1 MLKTYRQFRDF
12 QIFKRFKNLLGDW
25 WNLDV
30 LVVIKE
36 KDKFFYDSLDLLNNS
51 VVKTLLKSQIFKNYF
66 LSSINNSISKQTP
79 LYPETKRLPWKQT
92 GLNLF
97 IIPLRLEDQPLEA
110 FLVSTGFAPEKPE
123 KLEQAL
129 SYLGLSTKAIEQKRK
144 SLKKLSPADEIYVQ
158 KMLKILAEEFFALLQ
173 EKNRQEKLLKILEY
187 GDRNKTAN
195 FIGKSPA
202 IQYVID
208 VIEKSENHDAS
219 VLIEG
224 EKGTG
229 KKLLAQIIHGQS
241 LRSTS
246 PFSFQN
252 CLSLRGKLLELELFG
267 YVKGEFPLRYKG
279 KQSLL
284 EKLKGGTLCLNEVG
298 NTSEKFQKKLLNF
311 LKKSISFSGE
321 ELKDQKRGVR
331 IFATTSTDLK
341 SLADQGQFSKE
352 LYTLLSTINIKVP
365 PLRQRREDIPFLV
378 EHFLKRKSPM
388 KKKEVS
394 LEALKAFYNYSWPGN
409 IQELESEIDR
419 LFSLS
424 LKDQE
429 VFSDQDLSPHIRN
442 TSNRVVTDLQ
452 NGDHSL
458 KEALRSIE
466 KQILFDCLR
475 RNNWNK
481 SKVAKQL
488 RTSRT
493 SIILKVKEYGLSKK
507 KSA

>member
-25 WNLDV
+25 WNIDV

-36 KDKFFYDSLDLLNNS
+36 KDKFFYDSLYLLNNS
-51 VVKTLLKSQIFKNYF
+51 VVKTLLKSPIFKNYF
-66 LSSINNSISKQTP
+66 LSTINNSISKQTP
-79 LYPETKRLPWKQT
+79 FYSEAKSLAWKQT

-97 IIPLRLEDQPLEA
+97 IIPLRLEDQPVEA
-110 FLVSTGFAPEKPE
+110 FLVSTGFAPEQPE
-123 KLEQAL
+123 TLEQAL
-129 SYLGLSTKAIEQKRK
+129 SYLGLSTKAIEQKTK
-144 SLKKLSPADEIYVQ
+144 SLKKLSSADEIYVQ

-173 EKNRQEKLLKILEY
+173 EKNRQEKLLKVLEY
-187 GDRNKTAN
+187 GDRNKISN

-202 IQYVID
+202 IQYVVD
-208 VIEKSENHDAS
+208 LIEKAEDHDAS

-229 KKLLAQIIHGQS
+229 KKLLAQIIHERS

-246 PFSFQN
+246 PFSFQD
-252 CLSLRGKLLELELFG
+252 CSSLKGKLLELELFG
-267 YVKGEFPLRYKG
+267 YVKDEFPVKYKG
-279 KQSLL
+279 RQSLL
-284 EKLKGGTLCLNEVG
+284 EKLKDGTLCLNEIE
-298 NTSEKFQKKLLNF
+298 NTSEKFQNKLLNF
-311 LKKSISFSGE
+311 LKESVSFSDR
-321 ELKDQKRGVR
+321 ELKGQNRAVR
-331 IFATTSTDLK
+331 IFTTTSTNLQ
-341 SLADQGQFSKE
+341 SLVDQGQFNKE
-352 LYTLLSTINIKVP
+352 LYALLSAINIKVP
-365 PLRQRREDIPFLV
+365 SLRQRREDIPFLV
-378 EHFLKRKSPM
+378 EYFLKRKNPM
-388 KKKEVS
+388 KKKELS

-429 VFSDQDLSPHIRN
+429 VFSDQDISPHIKN

-466 KQILFDCLR
+466 KQILLDCLR
-475 RNNWNK
+475 QNNWNK

-488 RTSRT
+488 GTSRT
-493 SIILKVKEYGLSKK
+493 SIVLKAKEYGLSRKK
-507 KSA
+507 TA